1 MNGLLFFFF
10 PFSEIPQKASKL
22 DSLLAQSEEAEGCNE
37 KSSCEKA
44 ILYLGFQDAGQV
56 VVMLRI
62 HGVMEGSVFLF
73 LG

>member
-1 MNGLLFFFF
+1 M
-10 PFSEIPQKASKL
+10 
-22 DSLLAQSEEAEGCNE
+22 
-37 KSSCEKA
+37 KSSPCEKA
-44 ILYLGFQDAGQV
+44 ILCLGFQDASQV